1 MYLDYGETVYVRVL
15 SVLAETSDEGLGT
28 SPILVGWSLC
38 DFGHQNLFPDPSSYP
53 KVEDNSIPSPT
64 LPSGTSG
71 KVEAW

>member
-1 MYLDYGETVYVRVL
+1 MLG
-15 SVLAETSDEGLGT
+15 SSWSLAETSAEGLGT

-64 LPSGTSG
+64 LPSGTSAG
-71 KVEAW
+71 TRLAHRKMEAW